1 MEVASLEQDI
11 HALAEDRSDLWTSS
25 ACGVTRSQRPIPALL
40 HRDAYGAS
48 PRQTRML
55 IVAGLSAHSPDVEL
69 ALAAARDYTLPGGWT
84 PNAIALTIVP
94 CANPDGLAPGTASG
108 NGAGGAPESGY
119 PPDDGFFYHKS
130 DPEQRYLWRWIC
142 FQGPDLVVSL
152 ASSDTV
158 RWKAN
163 DAAGS
168 IGEALGATGIGSSDG
183 LLQAL
188 GADGAGGVGSIPG
201 LHLSSTTEGLR
212 GELHRLWEAI
222 EAAPPRRSDAG
233 AELDR
238 RRSRSPLE
246 VGRALSSVYGHRL
259 DPIIYTQG
267 VAMSGRL
274 RLADLDDEVES
285 PAQEFVSLVSPYMAH
300 DFFAYVT
307 DAGGLGALVWADEL
321 THATGDPR
329 YSALLV
335 EAGNVYRR
343 ASEGKTAPILRS
355 DYIVEDMLHIGSVL
369 GRAFSITG
377 DNKYLDVLT
386 KFLFDSET
394 QQKSGLYWHG
404 RNAHHH
410 WGRGNGFAAM
420 GLAES
425 LTYMPEDH
433 PDRARVLVKFVALM
447 EAMRRH
453 QEPSGMWRQVVDFPG
468 TYQEFTAT
476 SMTGYAMARGVRMGW
491 LDKSFRDTV
500 ALAWQGISERI
511 EDSGKVV
518 DACFGSGTNATVQY
532 YLDRPAVSG
541 FDDRGGSMAL
551 WFTAEVLMLRTLSWP
566 GLDTE

>member
-1 MEVASLEQDI
+1 MDVASLDRDI
-11 HALAEDRSDLWTSS
+11 RALAGGRSDLWTSS
-25 ACGVTRSQRPIPALL
+25 ACGVTRSQRPIPVLL
-40 HRDAYGAS
+40 HRDAYSAS
-48 PRQTRML
+48 PRQTRVL
-55 IVAGLSAHSPDVEL
+55 IVAGLAAHSADVEL
-69 ALAAARDYTLPGGWT
+69 VIAAARDYATQGRRT
-84 PNAIALTIVP
+84 PNAVALTVVP
-94 CANPDGLAPGTASG
+94 CANPDGLAPGAAPG

-119 PPDDGFFYHKS
+119 PPDNGFFYHKT

-142 FQGPDLVVSL
+142 FQAPDLVITL
-152 ASSDTV
+152 ESSDTA
-158 RWKAN
+158 RWEAN

-168 IGEALGATGIGSSDG
+168 IGEALGATGMGPGDG

-188 GADGAGGVGSIPG
+188 GANGAGGVGAIPG
-201 LHLSSTTEGLR
+201 LHLRSTAEGLR
-212 GELHRLWEAI
+212 GELHRLGEAI
-222 EAAPPRRSDAG
+222 KTAPLGRSDAG

-246 VGRALSSVYGHRL
+246 VGRALSSPYGHRL
-259 DPIIYTQG
+259 DPINYTQG

-274 RLADLDDEVES
+274 RLADLDDNVDS
-285 PAQEFVSLVSPYMAH
+285 PTQEFVSLVSPYMAH

-307 DAGGLGALVWADEL
+307 DAGSLGALVWADEL
-321 THATGDPR
+321 TNATGDPR
-329 YSALLV
+329 YAALLV

-343 ASEGKTAPILRS
+343 ASEGKTAPILRA

-369 GRAFSITG
+369 GRAFSLTG
-377 DNKYLDVLT
+377 DSKYLDILI
-386 KFLFDSET
+386 KFLLDAET
-394 QQKSGLYWHG
+394 QQENGLYWHG

-433 PDRARVLVKFVALM
+433 PDRATVLAKFVALM
-447 EAMRRH
+447 EAMRRY

-491 LDKSFRDTV
+491 LDEGFRDTV

-518 DACFGSGTNATVQY
+518 DACFGSGTNADVQY
-532 YLDRPAVSG
+532 YLDRPSVSG

-551 WFTAEVLMLRTLSWP
+551 WFTAEVLRTLSWP
-566 GLDTE
+566 RMDTD

>member
-1 MEVASLEQDI
+1 V
-11 HALAEDRSDLWTSS
+11 
-25 ACGVTRSQRPIPALL
+25 
-40 HRDAYGAS
+40 
-48 PRQTRML
+48 L
-55 IVAGLSAHSPDVEL
+55 IIAGLSAQPADVEL
-69 ALAAARDYTLPGGWT
+69 ALATARQYSSPD
-84 PNAIALTIVP
+84 NATSDTIALTIVP
-94 CANPDGLAPGTASG
+94 CANPDGLELRAAPG
-108 NGAGGAPESGY
+108 NGAGGSPESGY
-119 PPDDGFFYHKS
+119 PPDDGYFYHQT

-142 FQGPDLVVSL
+142 FQAPDLVISL
-152 ASSDTV
+152 AFSDTTV
-158 RWKAN
+158 WEAN
-163 DAAGS
+163 DAAGNLGS
-168 IGEALGATGIGSSDG
+168 ALGATSMGSGDG

-188 GADGAGGVGSIPG
+188 GADGAGGLGAIPG
-201 LHLSSTTEGLR
+201 LRLGTTAEGLR
-212 GELHRLWEAI
+212 GEMERVWKTI
-222 EAAPPRRSDAG
+222 ETTAPGRSGAG

-238 RRSRSPLE
+238 RRSRSPQE
-246 VGRALSSVYGHRL
+246 VGRALSSPYGHRL
-259 DPIIYTQG
+259 DPINYTQG

-300 DFFAYVT
+300 DFFAYVN
-307 DAGGLGALVWADEL
+307 DAGALGALVWADEL
-321 THATGDPR
+321 TLATGDPR

-386 KFLFDSET
+386 RFLFDAET
-394 QQKSGLYWHG
+394 QQESGLYWHG

-425 LTYMPEDH
+425 LTYIPKDH
-433 PDRARVLVKFVALM
+433 PDRARVLTKYVALM

-491 LDKSFRDTV
+491 LDESFKDTV

-518 DACFGSGTNATVQY
+518 DACFGSGTNADVQY

-551 WFTAEVLMLRTLSWP
+551 WFAAEMLVLVLRTHSGP
-566 GLDTE
+566 ELDAV